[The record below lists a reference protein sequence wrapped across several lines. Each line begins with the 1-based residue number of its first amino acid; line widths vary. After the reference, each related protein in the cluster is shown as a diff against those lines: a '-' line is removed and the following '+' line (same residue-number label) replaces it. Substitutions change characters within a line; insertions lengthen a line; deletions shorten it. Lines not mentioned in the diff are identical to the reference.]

1 MKREVIECTAVL
13 FHFTSTCP
21 LF

>member
-1 MKREVIECTAVL
+1 MKREVIECTTVL